1 MQIHP
6 TRASVDLALTGIG
19 ALALGLIAQE
29 PAMVAWTGALLVGLA
44 LARAVTMVSVAR
56 VRAAGFEMLWRG
68 DDRMRRI
75 GRGET
80 IELSAEIRNRDN
92 LAARYVHLRAVSSPD
107 LEVELEPTSG
117 EVPAAGR
124 LAIQVRVH
132 APRVGQH
139 GIHGLSL
146 EVQGSP
152 GLFEVPLT
160 FANPYGVEVLP
171 QTYSALLRSARGG
184 RSRMNA
190 QEGRAGV
197 FAGDGSELR
206 ELRDHQPGDPWR
218 RIAWRASA
226 RRGKLL
232 VREHEREERDVVWLL
247 LDASVELWSGK
258 PGVAPL
264 DHAIDEVA
272 AVLGRHLARGDSAG
286 LGIVASRCLSWI
298 PPSRG
303 AAHLVRSLNA
313 LATETGCWD
322 ADRSDLDEA
331 DVAARVIEHMRPLD
345 PGGSARLRPGEPDKV
360 LKKAERVRVRAPFPG
375 LLPNAGSGRERR
387 LRRYLSAFGMHAP
400 PRMEPERTKTDLT
413 LTHTLKRL
421 LYERPRP
428 SIVYLWSPAPSYE
441 RMPQLEKALSELPL
455 RRLDVRW
462 VCMRTEQ
469 SIPREGSSLAEPVA
483 DALGIRMR
491 IARERGE
498 QALRRWG
505 LRIEPLRFHAS
516 KRGPRARAT
525 DATADTGETGAP
537 LDSSKNA

>member
-19 ALALGLIAQE
+19 ALAVGLIAQE

-68 DDRMRRI
+68 DERMRRI

-80 IELSAEIRNRDN
+80 IELSAEIRNRDS

-272 AVLGRHLARGDSAG
+272 AVLGRHLARGDAVG
-286 LGIVASRCLSWI
+286 LGILASRCLTWI

-303 AAHLVRSLNA
+303 ATHLMRSLNA
-313 LATETGCWD
+313 LATDTGCWD

-360 LKKAERVRVRAPFPG
+360 LRRAERVRARAPFTG

-428 SIVYLWSPAPSYE
+428 SIVYLWSPAPSFE

-469 SIPREGSSLAEPVA
+469 SIPREGSNLAEPVA

-505 LRIEPLRFHAS
+505 LRIEPLRFHAA
-516 KRGPRARAT
+516 KRGPLARPT
-525 DATADTGETGAP
+525 DAAASEAGTP
-537 LDSSKNA
+537 LDGAKNA

>member
-1 MQIHP
+1 VQIHP

-19 ALALGLIAQE
+19 ALAVGLIAQE
-29 PAMVAWTGALLVGLA
+29 PAVVAWTGALLVGLA
-44 LARAVTMVSVAR
+44 LARAVTMVGVAR

-68 DDRMRRI
+68 EQRMQRV
-75 GRGET
+75 GRGDT
-80 IELSAEIRNRDN
+80 IELGAEIRNRDS
-92 LAARYVHLRAVSSPD
+92 LAARYVHLRAVCSPD

-124 LAIQVRVH
+124 LAIQVRVR

-171 QTYSALLRSARGG
+171 QSYRLLLRSARGG

-190 QEGRAGV
+190 QDGRAGV

-258 PGVAPL
+258 PGLAPL
-264 DHAIDEVA
+264 DQAIDEVA
-272 AVLGRHLARGDSAG
+272 AVFERHMGRGDSVG
-286 LGIVASRCLSWI
+286 LGILASRCLTWLT
-298 PPSRG
+298 PNRG
-303 AAHLVRSLNA
+303 PQHRMRILNA
-313 LATETGCWD
+313 LATDTGCWD
-322 ADRSDLDEA
+322 GDRCDLDEA

-345 PGGSARLRPGEPDKV
+345 PAGSARLRPGEPDKV
-360 LKKAERVRVRAPFPG
+360 LRRAERVRARAPFEG
-375 LLPNAGSGRERR
+375 VLPNAGSNRERK
-387 LRRYLSAFGMHAP
+387 LRQYLSAFGMHAP
-400 PRMEPERTKTDLT
+400 ARMEPERTKTDLT

-428 SIVYLWSPAPSYE
+428 SIVYLWSPAPSFE
-441 RMPQLEKALSELPL
+441 RLPQLEKALSELPL

-462 VCMRTEQ
+462 VCMRAEQ
-469 SIPREGSSLAEPVA
+469 SIPREGSNLAEPVA
-483 DALGIRMR
+483 DALGLRMR

-505 LRIEPLRFHAS
+505 LRIEPLHA
-516 KRGPRARAT
+516 KTRPRAP
-525 DATADTGETGAP
+525 AP
-537 LDSSKNA
+537 RTTEEAPAPASAPRLP

>member
-6 TRASVDLALTGIG
+6 TRASVDLALAGIC
-19 ALALGLIAQE
+19 ALAVGLIAQK
-29 PAMVAWTGALLVGLA
+29 PAMVAWTGCLLVGLA
-44 LARAVTMVSVAR
+44 LARAVTMVGVSR
-56 VRAAGFEMLWRG
+56 VRSAGFEMLWRG
-68 DDRMRRI
+68 EQRMRRI
-75 GRGET
+75 GRGDSL
-80 IELSAEIRNRDN
+80 ELGAEIRNRDT
-92 LAARYVHLRAVSSPD
+92 LAARYVHLRAVASPD
-107 LEVELEPTSG
+107 VEVELEPTSG
-117 EVPAAGR
+117 EVPAGGR
-124 LAIQVRVH
+124 LAVQVRVH

-160 FANPYGVEVLP
+160 FANPYGIEVLP
-171 QTYSALLRSARGG
+171 HSYGVLTKSARGG
-184 RSRMNA
+184 RSRMNS
-190 QEGRAGV
+190 EDGRAGV

-232 VREHEREERDVVWLL
+232 VREYEREERDVVWLL

-258 PGVAPL
+258 PGTAPL

-272 AVLGRHLARGDSAG
+272 AVMQRHLARGDAVG
-286 LGIVASRCLSWI
+286 LGIVASRSLSWI
-298 PPSRG
+298 SPDRG
-303 AAHLVRSLNA
+303 AQHAMKVLNA
-313 LATETGCWD
+313 LTTHTGSWD

-345 PGGSARLRPGEPDKV
+345 PMAAARLRASDPDRV
-360 LKKAERVRVRAPFPG
+360 LRRAERVRVRAPFEGMMPA
-375 LLPNAGSGRERR
+375 AGTDRERR
-387 LRRYLSAFGMHAP
+387 LRRYLSAFGIHAP
-400 PRMEPERTKTDLT
+400 PRLEPERAKTDAL

-421 LYERPRP
+421 VFERPRP

-441 RMPQLEKALSELPL
+441 RLPQLERTLSELPL
-455 RRLDVRW
+455 RRMDLRW
-462 VCMRTEQ
+462 ICMRSEH
-469 SIPREGSSLAEPVA
+469 SIPREGSELAGPVA

-491 IARERGE
+491 VARERGE

-505 LRIEPLRFHAS
+505 LKVQELRPSTRTKSPTAS
-516 KRGPRARAT
+516 EQPRAAEP
-525 DATADTGETGAP
+525 GG
-537 LDSSKNA
+537 